1 MKQKNFMKMMA
12 VMLTMSMLGT
22 TPVMAGEGEEKV
34 TLTIEMSQDM
44 KAQNNEAV
52 NEEIYAAFEEKYP
65 NIEVEEIL
73 VPDAQYKNVVST
85 KISAGEP
92 SDIIICNRL
101 NGQTDYNAK
110 ENMLDLSDMEF
121 VSRMKDPSIVTDDDG
136 VIRCYQPKYSN
147 EGSCIVYNKTLFDQ
161 FGLEIPQTWDA
172 FLDVCQ
178 KLQDNGIQ
186 PLYSP
191 YKEVWTFQIIT
202 SGTFGQLEAYKIPG
216 TAEAINSGEKKWSE
230 VPEFQEILERAMVLV
245 EKGYFG
251 DSYLSDD
258 WVSAPSKMTSGAYG
272 MMVAFNTTLPDLEGT
287 EYEFGFF
294 PMPFVDDIELSMAQ
308 PQASGCMFIPKDAAH
323 IDAAKKYID
332 FVSTPEAGAISE
344 KVSPYIPTVEG
355 VEPEAVSGQQEV
367 FNTEYLDK
375 GKVVREFN
383 SYVGVDMSQLWAL
396 YQEMLAELITPEEV
410 MTQWDDIFADLMK
423 QAGYE
428 GF

>member
-332 FVSTPEAGAISE
+332 FVSTPEVGAISE

-355 VEPEAVSGQQEV
+355 VELEAVSGQQEV

-396 YQEMLAELITPEEV
+396 YQEMLAELITPEKV

>member
-178 KLQDNGIQ
+178 KLQYNGIQ

-258 WVSAPSKMTSGAYG
+258 WVSAPSKMTSGACG

-355 VEPEAVSGQQEV
+355 VEQEAVSGQQEV

>member
-44 KAQNNEAV
+44 KTQNNEAV

-65 NIEVEEIL
+65 NIKVEEIL

-121 VSRMKDPSIVTDDDG
+121 VSRMKDPSIVTDEDG

-258 WVSAPSKMTSGAYG
+258 WVSAPSKMTSGACG

>member
-65 NIEVEEIL
+65 DIEVEEIL

-121 VSRMKDPSIVTDDDG
+121 VSRMKDPSIVTDEDG

>member
-147 EGSCIVYNKTLFDQ
+147 EGSCIVYNKTLLISLAWKFHRH
-161 FGLEIPQTWDA
+161 GMH
-172 FLDVCQ
+172 FLMFVRNCR
-178 KLQDNGIQ
+178 
-186 PLYSP
+186 
-191 YKEVWTFQIIT
+191 TT
-202 SGTFGQLEAYKIPG
+202 
-216 TAEAINSGEKKWSE
+216 
-230 VPEFQEILERAMVLV
+230 EFSL
-245 EKGYFG
+245 F
-251 DSYLSDD
+251 
-258 WVSAPSKMTSGAYG
+258 T
-272 MMVAFNTTLPDLEGT
+272 
-287 EYEFGFF
+287 
-294 PMPFVDDIELSMAQ
+294 
-308 PQASGCMFIPKDAAH
+308 AH
-323 IDAAKKYID
+323 IKKYGL
-332 FVSTPEAGAISE
+332 SRLSLPE
-344 KVSPYIPTVEG
+344 
-355 VEPEAVSGQQEV
+355 
-367 FNTEYLDK
+367 L
-375 GKVVREFN
+375 
-383 SYVGVDMSQLWAL
+383 
-396 YQEMLAELITPEEV
+396 LAS
-410 MTQWDDIFADLMK
+410 
-423 QAGYE
+423 
-428 GF
+428 

>member
-178 KLQDNGIQ
+178 KLQYNGIQ

-355 VEPEAVSGQQEV
+355 VEQEAVSGQQEV

>member
-121 VSRMKDPSIVTDDDG
+121 VSRMKDPSIVTDEDG

>member
-44 KAQNNEAV
+44 KTQNNEAV

-65 NIEVEEIL
+65 NIKVEEIL

-186 PLYSP
+186 PLYGP
-191 YKEVWTFQIIT
+191 YKDVWTFQIIT

-308 PQASGCMFIPKDAAH
+308 PQASGCMFVPKDAAH

-355 VEPEAVSGQQEV
+355 VEQEAVSGQQEV

>member
-410 MTQWDDIFADLMK
+410 MAQWDDIFADLMK

>member
-308 PQASGCMFIPKDAAH
+308 PQASGGMIIPKDAAH

>member
-428 GF
+428 GC

>member
-110 ENMLDLSDMEF
+110 ENMLDRSDMEF

-172 FLDVCQ
+172 FLDACQ

>member
-172 FLDVCQ
+172 FLDACQ

-258 WVSAPSKMTSGAYG
+258 WVSAPSKMTSVAYG

-410 MTQWDDIFADLMK
+410 MTQWDDIFAGLMK